1 MHIHDR
7 IFCFLGGD
15 SRMRWAETQL
25 REAGASVAAFPCDQM
40 THLVLPLPAFEQ
52 NGQISQG
59 PALEEVLPQLRS
71 GITILGGKLG
81 PQEQVLAGTG
91 AAVIDYFQD
100 EDLTAANA
108 AVTAEGAIQL
118 SMDRLPVTLDGTPV
132 LVIGWGRI
140 GQLLSCRLRALGA
153 QVTVSA
159 RKPRDRALIA
169 ALGYFPEETGCYQRD
184 LEQYRVIFNTVPAP
198 VFSAAQ
204 AACTRR
210 DCLLIELASSPG
222 GISSDCPRPVL
233 IAGGLPG
240 KTAPETAGRLI
251 GKTILRLASGQERSF
266 YVE

>member
-15 SRMRWAETQL
+15 SRMRWAETEL
-25 REAGASVAAFPCDQM
+25 REAGASIAEYPSDAM
-40 THLVLPLPAFEQ
+40 THLVLPLPAFDK
-52 NGQISQG
+52 NGQIPQG
-59 PALEEVLPQLRS
+59 PTLEEVLPLLHS
-71 GITILGGKLG
+71 GITVLGGKLG
-81 PQEQVLAGTG
+81 PQEQTLAGTG

-118 SMDRLPVTLDGTPV
+118 AMDHLPVTLDGAQV

-159 RKPRDRALIA
+159 RKARDRALLA
-169 ALGYFPEETGCYQRD
+169 ALGYYPEETSRFQRG

-198 VFSAAQ
+198 VLSAAQ
-204 AACTRR
+204 AACTRG
-210 DCLLIELASSPG
+210 DCLLMELASSPG
-222 GISSDCPRPVL
+222 GIASDCPRPVL
-233 IAGGLPG
+233 NAGGLPG

-251 GKTILRLASGQERSF
+251 GKTILRLASGQERSN
-266 YVE
+266 YVK